1 MLRRVTSTT
10 LMSVFRSTK
19 FKSMNGAN
27 EEEEEVEEE
36 EVEEEEEGVG
46 SMAEGL
52 LGACS
57 GSPVLL
63 VLSPPGVRVEVK

>member
-1 MLRRVTSTT
+1 
-10 LMSVFRSTK
+10 
-19 FKSMNGAN
+19 MNGAN